1 MGECFRSL
9 SRVLPFRRNFTNE
22 KRRAKFKYM
31 FTIVTLS
38 IFMVYMLAA
47 SVVTALQAAQQ
58 GGSQNSAMLFSV
70 VITFGC
76 A

>member
-1 MGECFRSL
+1 
-9 SRVLPFRRNFTNE
+9 
-22 KRRAKFKYM
+22 M

-76 A
+76 AYAQEVIVSDVTD

>member
-1 MGECFRSL
+1 
-9 SRVLPFRRNFTNE
+9 
-22 KRRAKFKYM
+22 M